1 MILGHWILI
10 PQFPFKPHS
19 VLWIGFTE
27 LFGLSKSWFSWV
39 KYSCQKLTNYFISFI
54 SLRKVDKLKGQFLGN
69 VSFCIA
75 RRNRMQTQCTYQSFA
90 KAVLNRFNSKYI
102 KNINELPFRIYIAQI
117 WALPVSKCIA
127 WKVDSW
133 INSKQCASIYHLILT
148 TKPFF
153 ILFITF

>member
-102 KNINELPFRIYIAQI
+102 KNINELPFGIYSSNMGFAS
-117 WALPVSKCIA
+117 V
-127 WKVDSW
+127 KVHCLKSGFV
-133 INSKQCASIYHLILT
+133 NK
-148 TKPFF
+148 F
-153 ILFITF
+153 